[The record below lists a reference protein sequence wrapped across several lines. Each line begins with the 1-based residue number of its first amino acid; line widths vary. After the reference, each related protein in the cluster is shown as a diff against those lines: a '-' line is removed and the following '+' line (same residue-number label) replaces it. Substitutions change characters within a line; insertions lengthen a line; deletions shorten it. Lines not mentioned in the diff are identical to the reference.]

1 MGLISTKDTQEIQ
14 SSMTSTSP
22 PAVPTPEASP
32 KLPQTLP
39 SQSPSSHRPPA
50 SSPPS
55 SCKALSAAGNVG
67 EGADGGPISDGDKQ
81 LLQMALDKI
90 QELENRL
97 GESSKNSEP
106 KVANGKVEEKS
117 QEDDDPIITPDGQKV
132 SFLIKEN
139 KGVTSRDL
147 YTTKVNGF

>member
-1 MGLISTKDTQEIQ
+1 
-14 SSMTSTSP
+14 
-22 PAVPTPEASP
+22 
-32 KLPQTLP
+32 
-39 SQSPSSHRPPA
+39 
-50 SSPPS
+50 
-55 SCKALSAAGNVG
+55 
-67 EGADGGPISDGDKQ
+67 
-81 LLQMALDKI
+81 MALDKI

-106 KVANGKVEEKS
+106 KVANGKVEEKG